1 MPTRDFPPG
10 ILRILRNAD
19 SEAKRLGHSRVT
31 PLHLAEA
38 IRRKDDDE
46 AFASDVALNLD
57 AALGNLP
64 IDFSPQVHDDAT
76 LDLLREASSKDEP
89 ELALRESLV
98 AILSAMSVPAGAAEP
113 ETTAVANE
121 TALSGDTPEVVAS
134 DESGV
139 PVRLRP
145 FVDEV
150 DSASPILPRLAEV
163 HRIIAMTSPLCFW
176 QRKARAEA
184 LSRSACPPC

>member
-1 MPTRDFPPG
+1 M
-10 ILRILRNAD
+10 
-19 SEAKRLGHSRVT
+19 
-31 PLHLAEA
+31 
-38 IRRKDDDE
+38 
-46 AFASDVALNLD
+46 
-57 AALGNLP
+57 
-64 IDFSPQVHDDAT
+64 HDDAT

-98 AILSAMSVPAGAAEP
+98 AILSAMSVPAGTAEP
-113 ETTAVANE
+113 ETPVVAND
-121 TALSGDTPEVVAS
+121 TILSREADDAVEA